1 MSRQLSRG
9 SAGEYQ
15 ADDRQVWRGSAGE
28 YQADER
34 QVWRG
39 SAGEYQASL
48 ISGAQEPCS
57 LWPLYR
63 MADLRLQSYSLP
75 SVFFTVWPLSFCS
88 SSKDGFIFPAQTT
101 CPSLHTFVQLPL
113 LRGVLS
119 LPSLPGLVGRHSFC
133 QKLFQTP

>member
-1 MSRQLSRG
+1 MVFSTMSSVFKFLMRYFLRFGRKYEIRCVFYTSTPSTFR
-9 SAGEYQ
+9 
-15 ADDRQVWRGSAGE
+15 R
-28 YQADER
+28 
-34 QVWRG
+34 
-39 SAGEYQASL
+39 ASL
-48 ISGAQEPCS
+48 ISCAQEPCS